1 LPFRSYWVKTFHMAL
16 PHLLTL
22 LRVVLSPLFMLL
34 YVRYESMGVSFQ
46 VLPYLLILLLVI
58 CEMTDALD
66 GFFARKLGAVSD
78 LGKLIDP
85 MADSIYRISVFLT
98 FTRPPVSLPLVI
110 VFLFLYRDSFISTL
124 RQICAL
130 KGFALAARPS
140 GKLKAVLQAISAF
153 VVLILFAFYSQGKLS
168 EETLS
173 FYSALSVGLVALY
186 ALGSGIEYIW
196 ANRSFIKRVL

>member
-1 LPFRSYWVKTFHMAL
+1 MAL

-22 LRVVLSPLFMLL
+22 LRVVLSPLFMLF
-34 YVRYESMGVSFQ
+34 YVRYQSLGVSFT
-46 VLPYLLILLLVI
+46 VLPYLLLLLLVI
-58 CEMTDALD
+58 CELTDALD

-130 KGFALAARPS
+130 RGFALAARPS
-140 GKLKAVLQAISAF
+140 GKLKAILQAMSAF
-153 VVLILFAFYSQGKLS
+153 VVLIMMIFYTRGFLSQ
-168 EETLS
+168 ETLS
-173 FYSALSVGLVALY
+173 FYSTLCVGFVALY
-186 ALGSGIEYIW
+186 ALGSGVEYIW
-196 ANRSFIKRVL
+196 ANRAFIKKML